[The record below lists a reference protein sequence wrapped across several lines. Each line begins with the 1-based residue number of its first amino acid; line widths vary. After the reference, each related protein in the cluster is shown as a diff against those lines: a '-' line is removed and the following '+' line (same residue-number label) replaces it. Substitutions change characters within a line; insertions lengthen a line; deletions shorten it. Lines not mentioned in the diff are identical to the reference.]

1 MHLALSLNSSHGA
14 ALNNLAVL
22 QWRKHD
28 MGRAESLL
36 NSAIA
41 AEDHLYE
48 PHYNRALLAQEVN
61 IKLINFLNLKNKILK
76 SQFSFK
82 ININFSKVKL

>member
-1 MHLALSLNSSHGA
+1 MDIAEHSLHLALSLNSSHGA

-22 QWRKHD
+22 HWRKND
-28 MGRAESLL
+28 SLKAESLL

-48 PHYNRALLAQEVN
+48 PHYNRALLAQEV
-61 IKLINFLNLKNKILK
+61 IC
-76 SQFSFK
+76 S
-82 ININFSKVKL
+82 

>member
-1 MHLALSLNSSHGA
+1 MDIAEHSLHLTLSLNSSHGA

-22 QWRKHD
+22 QWRKND
-28 MGRAESLL
+28 ISKAEALL

-48 PHYNRALLAQEVN
+48 SHYNRSLLAQDVSY
-61 IKLINFLNLKNKILK
+61 IIYTYF
-76 SQFSFK
+76 
-82 ININFSKVKL
+82 

>member
-22 QWRKHD
+22 QWRKND
-28 MGRAESLL
+28 VSKAESLL

-61 IKLINFLNLKNKILK
+61 IKQIIIQIINIFKFEKSNFMLSLNILIN
-76 SQFSFK
+76 
-82 ININFSKVKL
+82 

>member
-1 MHLALSLNSSHGA
+1 MDIAEHSLHLTLSLNSSHGA

-22 QWRKHD
+22 QWRKND
-28 MGRAESLL
+28 VSRAESLL

-61 IKLINFLNLKNKILK
+61 YCSYYLTIKLLRVKQFNILK
-76 SQFSFK
+76 K
-82 ININFSKVKL
+82 KNM

>member
-1 MHLALSLNSSHGA
+1 MQGFGDSDIAEHSLHLALSVNSSHGE

-22 QWRKHD
+22 QWRKNNVSK
-28 MGRAESLL
+28 AESLL

-61 IKLINFLNLKNKILK
+61 MLFVFSTRKLTFLC
-76 SQFSFK
+76 
-82 ININFSKVKL
+82 